1 MTIKLFYHNGFCGVI
16 SHEEGSG
23 KMSLLVDTDYPERKA
38 IILRDALIDNPDI
51 DAEKLYSLVED
62 VK

>member
-16 SHEEGSG
+16 DHQEGSG

-38 IILRDALIDNPDI
+38 IILRDALIANPDI
-51 DAEKLYSLVED
+51 DSDELYKLVED
-62 VK
+62 K